1 MTSSVIKNPSG
12 ERIDLSFHP
21 GSNREALVIF
31 GHGVTGNKDR
41 PLMVALA
48 EGLSARG
55 WPCMRISFAGNGE
68 SDGSFGECTITKEV
82 DDLRAVL
89 SAVPDY
95 VRVAYAGH
103 SMGAAV
109 GVLTAAN
116 DLRIRALISLAGMA
130 RTADF
135 VEREFGDVIP
145 GVGCMWEDETMP
157 LSEGFVAD
165 MKSIGDILQA
175 AATVTQPWLLVHGS
189 EDDVVPIQDGRDA
202 HAAAR
207 CEKQWL
213 EIAGAGHSFDESSYP
228 RIVDA
233 MDAWLKVR
241 LGS

>member
-48 EGLSARG
+48 EGLSAKG

-68 SDGSFGECTITKEV
+68 SDGRFEGCTITKEI
-82 DDLRAVL
+82 DDLQAVL

-145 GVGCMWEDETMP
+145 GAGCMWEDETMP

-165 MKSIGDILQA
+165 MKSIGDILPA
-175 AATVTQPWLLVHGS
+175 AATVTQPWLLIHGS

-213 EIAGAGHSFDESSYP
+213 EIQGAGHSFDETSYP
-228 RIVDA
+228 RIIDA
-233 MDAWLKVR
+233 VDAWLTAKLV
-241 LGS
+241 